1 MERLNFLNDISLNV
15 ILVQLMGTLQDSN
28 HAASIYGIW
37 MYDMNHQ
44 EYILLVKYFFD
55 IICSSY
61 DGDDIYS
68 EFEMVYYAIS
78 YVNPEAKYKF

>member
-1 MERLNFLNDISLNV
+1 MDVWYESPK
-15 ILVQLMGTLQDSN
+15 
-28 HAASIYGIW
+28 IYTFSKI
-37 MYDMNHQ
+37 
-44 EYILLVKYFFD
+44 FFD

-78 YVNPEAKYKF
+78 YVNPEAKYRF

>member
-1 MERLNFLNDISLNV
+1 
-15 ILVQLMGTLQDSN
+15 
-28 HAASIYGIW
+28 

-78 YVNPEAKYKF
+78 YVNPEAKYRF